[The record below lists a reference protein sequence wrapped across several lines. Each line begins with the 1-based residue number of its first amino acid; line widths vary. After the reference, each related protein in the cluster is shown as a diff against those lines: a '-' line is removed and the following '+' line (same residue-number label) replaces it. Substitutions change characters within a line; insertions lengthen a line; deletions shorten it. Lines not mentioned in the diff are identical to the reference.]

1 MGRRLPV
8 PAWAG
13 AYERR
18 WLRGDVLAGV
28 TVTAYLLPQVMAYAA
43 VAGMPAVA
51 GIWAAVAALL
61 VYAALGSSTQL
72 SVGPESTTALLTAAA
87 IGPLALASSTRY
99 VELAAALC
107 LVVAA
112 LSVLGWAGGLAFLA
126 ELLSRPVLVGY
137 MAGVAGIMMASQLG
151 KLTGIKVDVEGFLP
165 QVAHAARHLED
176 VHPPTLVLGLVTL
189 TVMLVGSVL
198 LPRAPMALIGMLGA
212 AAAVAI
218 LHLGDRG
225 VAVIGPIPSG
235 VPVPSLPRVSLD
247 DIVSLLPAALGVA
260 FVGYTD
266 NVLTG
271 RAFADRRHLRIDPR
285 RELLAL
291 GAANVGAGLVQG
303 FPVSSSGSR
312 TAISDAVGGRTQLAN
327 VVTAVAT
334 ALAVLVAGPVLA
346 TFPVAALGAVVV
358 YAAVRLVDVAEF
370 RRLARFRMSEFLI
383 AAATTAAVLVVGVL
397 PGVLVAV
404 GLSILDLLRRV
415 VRPHDAVE
423 GFVPDMAGMHDVQD
437 YPNTD
442 TVPGLVVY
450 RYDAPLFFANAEN
463 FRLRARNAVATAPTP
478 VRWFLLNAE
487 AIIEIDIT
495 AVDALESLRQEL
507 VDQGVVFAI
516 ARMKHEVQATLLP
529 TGLLDR
535 VGEDHVFPTLP
546 TAVDGY
552 RAWSAECGEAV
563 TAPADPPPGPDGGE
577 PDRAGARPNPRKE
590 VAMATKNAPKRA
602 GWFAFAVGGA
612 LLAWAGGLLLSLQ
625 EGRCTGGPGAHVCSG
640 TFASAAWH
648 GVGLTAVS
656 AGLAVVVAAVAMAA
670 VSRRRHPDA
679 PG

>member
-1 MGRRLPV
+1 MGRRLPL

-28 TVTAYLLPQVMAYAA
+28 TVTAYLLPQVMAYSA

-87 IGPLALASSTRY
+87 IGPLALASSARY
-99 VELAAALC
+99 VELASALC

-112 LSVLGWAGGLAFLA
+112 LSVLGWVGGLAILA

-137 MAGVAGIMMASQLG
+137 MAGVAGIMIASQLG
-151 KLTGIKVDVEGFLP
+151 RLTGTTAGVEGFVP
-165 QVAHAARHLED
+165 QVAYAAGHLAD
-176 VHPPTLVLGLVTL
+176 VHPPTLVLGLVAL
-189 TVMLVGSVL
+189 AVMLVGSIL

-212 AAAVAI
+212 AAAVAV

-247 DIVSLLPAALGVA
+247 QVVSLLPAALGVA

-271 RAFADRRHLRIDPR
+271 RAFAERQHLRIDPR

-291 GAANVGAGLVQG
+291 GAANVGAGLVHG

-334 ALAVLVAGPVLA
+334 ALVVLVAGPVLA
-346 TFPVAALGAVVV
+346 SFPVAALGAVVV

-397 PGVLVAV
+397 QGVLVAV

-442 TVPGLVVY
+442 VVPGLVVY

-463 FRLRARNAVATAPTP
+463 FRLRARGAVATAPTP

-507 VDQGVVFAI
+507 VGQGVVFAI
-516 ARMKHEVQATLLP
+516 ARMKHDVQATLLP

-535 VGEDHVFPTLP
+535 VGEEHVFPTLP

-552 RAWSAECGEAV
+552 RAWLAEHGQDG
-563 TAPADPPPGPDGGE
+563 TAPTGVP
-577 PDRAGARPNPRKE
+577 ARPAVADDSVAGRRGTRKG
-590 VAMATKNAPKRA
+590 VAMLTTNGPGRA
-602 GWFAFAVGGA
+602 VWFAFAVGGA
-612 LLAWAGGLLLSLQ
+612 VLAWAGGLLLSLLDS
-625 EGRCTGGPGAHVCSG
+625 RCTAAPGGQGCSG

-648 GVGLTAVS
+648 GVGLVAVI
-656 AGLAVVVAAVAMAA
+656 AGLVVVVAAVAMAA
-670 VSRRRHPDA
+670 LARGRHHPDA